1 MIRIEPNLCGPP
13 LATHFCQIVKHAGL
27 LLLVVGAAS
36 ACSSQG
42 ETILENAGFEGV
54 SCLVAGSDDKRLFE
68 TTLVMAVESV
78 DIAIEDVTLAN
89 PENLQLESFGV
100 VVHGATA
107 PYEGHA
113 VEERPVFPDLPV
125 EVPAGMAASIVAT
138 VQLTDPLAEGKA
150 DGVEITHRKVGEE
163 TERVFEPILG
173 VELVPHGSV
182 CEE

>member
-1 MIRIEPNLCGPP
+1 
-13 LATHFCQIVKHAGL
+13 VKHAGL
-27 LLLVVGAAS
+27 LLLVVGGAAS

-68 TTLVMAVESV
+68 GTVVMAAGSV
-78 DIAIEDVTLAN
+78 DILIEDVRLAN
-89 PENLQLESFGV
+89 AENLELESFGV
-100 VVHGATA
+100 LIQEPTA
-107 PYEGHA
+107 SYEGYA
-113 VEERPVFPDLPV
+113 VEERPVFPDSPV
-125 EVPAGMAASIVAT
+125 EVPAGMAALIVAT